1 MDLSL
6 LNLKVGVIRK
16 AERHPDAD
24 TLYVEEVDC
33 GEEQPRTVVACT
45 SCLGRLQSC
54 ALLPWP
60 YVIPVGLCMFQG
72 REAVMARGRQV
83 SIPAEK

>member
-33 GEEQPRTVVACT
+33 GEEQPRTVH
-45 SCLGRLQSC
+45 LPHP
-54 ALLPWP
+54 LLSLYQDFCQTCP
-60 YVIPVGLCMFQG
+60 YLSLPC
-72 REAVMARGRQV
+72 RG
-83 SIPAEK
+83 